1 MAKHIGQPAM
11 RFHIRC
17 AEPSERDALTDIAHA
32 AKRHWGYPPEWIALW
47 RDDLVFAAE
56 SFNRW
61 RIFCAVGG
69 GGVVGVCSV
78 SHDGPQA
85 ELENIWVLPEF
96 IGQGIGRALFQHAAG
111 QARRDGCRRLR
122 IVSDPHA
129 EAFYVKLGAR
139 RAGSVA
145 SKPEGRRLPCLEYD
159 LRASGNCRHAG
170 NAE

>member
-1 MAKHIGQPAM
+1 M

-17 AEPSERDALTDIAHA
+17 AEPSERGALTDIAHA
-32 AKRHWGYPPEWIALW
+32 AKRHWGYPREWIALW

-56 SFNRW
+56 SFDTW

-85 ELENIWVLPEF
+85 ELENLWVLPEF
-96 IGQGIGRALFQHAAG
+96 MGQGIGRALFQHAANE
-111 QARRDGCRRLR
+111 ARRGGSRCLR

-129 EAFYVKLGAR
+129 RAFYEKLGAR
-139 RAGSVA
+139 RVGSVP
-145 SKPEGRRLPCLEYD
+145 SKPEGRRLPCLVYD
-159 LRASGNCRHAG
+159 LVPSGTCSHLG
-170 NAE
+170 DAE